1 MNNLKLEIDLLPK
14 GAWGNDLSVT
24 LPKKEWDILRNYC
37 YQQANG
43 KCQICGY
50 KTNNL
55 QAHEVWKFNINNRT
69 QTLDNIMAICNK
81 CHGVIHYHNSQRLGY
96 AECAKRHF
104 LQVNNVTENV
114 FNEHLTKA
122 LALYEKRNTVF
133 HWRIIAD
140 LVNFGGGNIE
150 LKNIYY
156 PFIVNP
162 YSDDEIQTLCGY
174 TGQAPSLIDLQIDNY
189 AGIIKVK
196 CTRTNKIQWFVDDE
210 LSVNEFGFTKKFVSS
225 FSVKNLTQ
233 SCVSFK
239 LIGNSGEYIS
249 KKFLLKPY
257 S

>member
-1 MNNLKLEIDLLPK
+1 MTSYLKARE
-14 GAWGNDLSVT
+14 
-24 LPKKEWDILRNYC
+24 
-37 YQQANG
+37 
-43 KCQICGY
+43 
-50 KTNNL
+50 
-55 QAHEVWKFNINNRT
+55 
-69 QTLDNIMAICNK
+69 
-81 CHGVIHYHNSQRLGY
+81 VIHYHNSQRLGY

-140 LVNFGGGNIE
+140 LASFGGSNIE
-150 LKNIYY
+150 LKNVYY

-189 AGIIKVK
+189 VGIIKVK

-210 LSVNEFGFTKKFVSS
+210 LRVNEFGFTKKFVSS
-225 FSVKNLTQ
+225 FSVKHLPQ

-257 S
+257 W